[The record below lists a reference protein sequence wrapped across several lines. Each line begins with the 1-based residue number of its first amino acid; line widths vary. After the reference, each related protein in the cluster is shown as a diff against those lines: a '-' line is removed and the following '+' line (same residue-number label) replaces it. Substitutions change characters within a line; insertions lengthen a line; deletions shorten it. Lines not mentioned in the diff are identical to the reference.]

1 MTAATTICHK
11 DKLLCF
17 CPWLA
22 LHRFTDLSEI
32 ILSFRISFSVC
43 REMLTTAASLFLVGV
58 VIYAYKSTKPPP
70 PKICGTPNGPPITSP
85 RIRLSDGRHLAY
97 RERGVPKQ
105 NAKYK
110 VIVVHGFDSSK
121 DIYLPLSQKRMEELD
136 VYILSFDRAGYGESD
151 PNPKRSVKS
160 EALDIQELADRL
172 DLGSTFY
179 LIGMSIGTYPVWACL
194 KYIPHRL
201 AGVTLV
207 VPVINFW
214 WPSFPPKLVSENYKK
229 QLKRDQMKLRI
240 AHFAP
245 GLVYWWLTQKWFP
258 YSSILQRHPILF
270 NKRDLETIQKMSK
283 VPMPDE
289 HKVRQQGVYES
300 LHRDVIVHF
309 GNWEFDPMELQN
321 PFPNKEASVH
331 LWQGH
336 ADKLVPYELQRYVAK
351 KLPWIRYHEVSDGG
365 HLMIHEAGLCEAMFR
380 ELLLGEEPS
389 II

>member
-1 MTAATTICHK
+1 
-11 DKLLCF
+11 
-17 CPWLA
+17 
-22 LHRFTDLSEI
+22 
-32 ILSFRISFSVC
+32 
-43 REMLTTAASLFLVGV
+43 MLTMAASLFLVGV
-58 VIYAYKSTKPPP
+58 VIYVYKSTKPPP

-110 VIVVHGFDSSK
+110 VIVVHGYDSSK
-121 DIYLPLSQKRMEELD
+121 DVYLPLSEKRMEELD

-214 WPSFPPKLVSENYKK
+214 WPSFPPKLVSENYEK
-229 QLKRDQMKLRI
+229 QPKIEQMKVRI

-258 YSSILQRHPILF
+258 YSSNLQRLPLLF
-270 NKRDLETIQKMSK
+270 NKRDLETIQKMSE
-283 VPMPDE
+283 VRMPDE
-289 HKVRQQGVYES
+289 YKVRQQGVYES

-365 HLMIHEAGLCEAMFR
+365 HLMIHESGLCEAMFR

-389 II
+389 IT